1 MFIVL
6 HEIGLLKY
14 DKQPSFP
21 YHNREFY
28 TMTHPSTFSIVA
40 RDPVN
45 GDLGVIVQSKFP
57 AVGSV
62 VPWAKA
68 NIGAI
73 ATQAWANVGYGPN
86 GLTLLQNG
94 NSASE
99 TLDSLLSA
107 DEGRE
112 HRQIGIVDAKGQAV
126 AHTGTECMDWAGH
139 IVGDGF
145 TCQGNILA
153 GEDVIV
159 DMADAFENTEGDLI
173 DKLFAGLI
181 AGQAAGG
188 DRRGMQSAAILVVR
202 EGGGYEGG
210 NDRYVDVR
218 VDEHPNPIDELV
230 RIFNIYDMTLLNRE
244 DPSTLIKIE
253 GDLLVIIQ
261 DALVTLGLLE
271 QVYSNEFD
279 HKTQSAL
286 TEWINT
292 NNFEN
297 KSRDDGTIWPSV
309 VEYLLED
316 AELLTEWLKIK
327 QDT

>member
-1 MFIVL
+1 
-6 HEIGLLKY
+6 
-14 DKQPSFP
+14 
-21 YHNREFY
+21 
-28 TMTHPSTFSIVA
+28 MTHPSTFSIVA
-40 RDPVN
+40 RDPVS

-62 VPWAKA
+62 VPWAKV

-86 GLTLLQNG
+86 GLKLLQDG
-94 NSASE
+94 RTATE
-99 TLDSLLSA
+99 TLDILLNA
-107 DEGRE
+107 DEGRV
-112 HRQIGIVDAKGQAV
+112 HRQIGIVDAKGQAT
-126 AHTGTECMDWAGH
+126 AYTGNECMEWAGQ
-139 IVGDGF
+139 IIGDGF

-153 GEDVIV
+153 GEDVVV

-173 DKLFAGLI
+173 DKMFAGLI

-202 EGGGYEGG
+202 DGGGYEGG

-230 RIFNIYDMTLLNRE
+230 RIFNIYDMTLLSRE
-244 DPSTLIKIE
+244 DPSTLIQVE
-253 GDLLVIIQ
+253 GDLLAIIQ
-261 DALVTLGLLE
+261 DALVTLGLL
-271 QVYSNEFD
+271 QQDHSNDFD
-279 HKTQSAL
+279 EMTKSAL

-297 KSRDDGTIWPSV
+297 KARDDGTIWPSV
-309 VEYLLED
+309 VEFLLED
-316 AELLTEWLKIK
+316 ADLMAEWLELKR
-327 QDT
+327 DR

>member
-1 MFIVL
+1 MSKIS
-6 HEIGLLKY
+6 Y
-14 DKQPSFP
+14 
-21 YHNREFY
+21 
-28 TMTHPSTFSIVA
+28 PSTFSIVA

-45 GDLGVIVQSKFP
+45 CDLGIIVQSKFP

-86 GLTLLQNG
+86 GLTLLESG
-94 NSASE
+94 KSASE
-99 TLDSLLSA
+99 TLKILLDG

-112 HRQIGIVDAKGQAV
+112 HRQIGIVDANGQAM
-126 AHTGTECMDWAGH
+126 AHTGSECMEWAGQ

-153 GEDVIV
+153 SEAVVI
-159 DMADAFENTEGDLI
+159 DMAEAFERTDGDII

-188 DRRGMQSAAILVVR
+188 DRRGMQSASILVVR
-202 EGGGYEGG
+202 EAGGYEGG

-218 VDEHPNPIDELV
+218 VDEHPDPINELV
-230 RIFNIYDMTLLNRE
+230 RIFNIYDMTLLSRE
-244 DPSTLIKIE
+244 DPNLLMRIE
-253 GDLLVIIQ
+253 GDLLTIIQ
-261 DALVTLGLLE
+261 QALVTLGYLKE
-271 QVYSNEFD
+271 DDASSFD
-279 HKTQSAL
+279 DATKSAL

-297 KSRDDGTIWPSV
+297 KDRDDGTIWPSV
-309 VEYLLED
+309 VEVLLED
-316 AELLTEWLKIK
+316 ANLLADWLEMKE
-327 QDT
+327 